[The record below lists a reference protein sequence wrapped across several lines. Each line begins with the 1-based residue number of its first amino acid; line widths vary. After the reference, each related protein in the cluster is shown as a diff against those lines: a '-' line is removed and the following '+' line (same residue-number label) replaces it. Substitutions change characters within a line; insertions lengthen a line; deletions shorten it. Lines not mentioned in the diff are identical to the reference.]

1 MADSTATLPQASA
14 QPAPEVE
21 SEAEEAVATERRWSA
36 IAVVIWLLFAV
47 GLVVFI
53 TVARVPIAA
62 GWREGRS
69 MRVLDIWSL
78 VALELAQ
85 VAGPLVTPALATALV
100 LVILGG
106 SLLCLWLAMSVTN
119 DDTVERPD

>member
-1 MADSTATLPQASA
+1 
-14 QPAPEVE
+14 
-21 SEAEEAVATERRWSA
+21 
-36 IAVVIWLLFAV
+36 
-47 GLVVFI
+47 
-53 TVARVPIAA
+53 
-62 GWREGRS
+62 